1 MYVDY
6 YILLSNTLQRLFIL
20 NEHKT
25 IKICCRILAEE
36 LIMFEDEFQK
46 RLYELRNQKKVS
58 ARDMSLSIGQTA
70 GYISRIENGWG
81 LPSMSAFL
89 FICDYLNI
97 TPSEFFDTEV
107 ENPEKIRQ
115 AVNGLKKL
123 DSVALDHVLGII
135 ELLAK

>member
-1 MYVDY
+1 
-6 YILLSNTLQRLFIL
+6 
-20 NEHKT
+20 
-25 IKICCRILAEE
+25 
-36 LIMFEDEFQK
+36 MFEDEFQK